1 MNAPCIARHNALC
14 VARHRV
20 PRRSCFRR
28 SISAAWSTSSLI
40 SATLVTLATR
50 WANLHVLIDSSVC
63 ARPGCIVA
71 TMTVLQFPPSESRST
86 CDK

>member
-1 MNAPCIARHNALC
+1 M
-14 VARHRV
+14 
-20 PRRSCFRR
+20 
-28 SISAAWSTSSLI
+28 SAAWSTSSLI

-86 CDK
+86 CDMWACSLGTWGRSLCAWGCE